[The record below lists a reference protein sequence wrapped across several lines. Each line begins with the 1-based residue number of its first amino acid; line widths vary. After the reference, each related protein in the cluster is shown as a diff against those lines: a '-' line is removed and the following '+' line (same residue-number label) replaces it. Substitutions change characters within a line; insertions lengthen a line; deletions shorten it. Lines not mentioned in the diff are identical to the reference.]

1 MSKNLH
7 QYDGQINL
15 ASVITD
21 AGYRD
26 IGSEIMKLSLFENM
40 FEPCLS
46 GTVAVRD
53 MEGWA
58 ESIDLRAGAFLMLEF
73 NTPSSTSEGFR
84 TFCCNMRVTSVTQVP
99 LDGTPTGVMQGKSYI
114 LNFCDASFAEGNYD
128 LSHLEIRDTEEDDSY
143 ENSEVKPVNP
153 KYYKGK
159 ISDFLKKILE
169 SNSVLSGPEEHNIEE
184 TGNNIYYVPD
194 QGDYSVLRKDGEQR
208 PFELISQLAENAI
221 HKDNPNAVNFY
232 FWQSI
237 NKKWNF
243 RSIESLI
250 KNKPD
255 NISTYYGG
263 PPVGD
268 STGRKDRIVGLVNV
282 RYNDLLSL
290 QNNGG
295 LASTMNFYR
304 PKPDV
309 EKYKIWYN
317 GDIDTVYFKVN
328 CRVKDHFPAALFGFQ
343 QIEKGFAEWRY
354 AWAEV
359 YLTFD
364 YTNNR
369 PMWSIKPIERGG
381 LRSWVVHEID
391 EDNPEDG
398 VVPFVINGDYSDVD
412 IFARP
417 AFNTMEIGNDSY
429 YDYEKRRGW
438 EAPGYRLDTELWEE
452 SCMKIQ
458 PIRGSFCVNEAIEP
472 KDDEPK
478 MKNNVIELWAKC
490 FDTFESITTLLDDF
504 SALGSFPIVD
514 IKIYY
519 GDNEEPHYFFTAEN
533 AVDGECDEEN
543 IEPGEGE
550 EEGTEDCKDEVDS
563 SSEEEGEE
571 GEEGTDGEGEEDT
584 GGEGE
589 VEG

>member
-1 MSKNLH
+1 MSEEIFH
-7 QYDGQINL
+7 QYDGQISY
-15 ASVITD
+15 AEIVTD
-21 AGYRD
+21 SGSKQ
-26 IGSEIMKLSLFENM
+26 IGSEILKLSLFENM

-53 MEGWA
+53 MIGWA
-58 ESIDLRAGAFLMLEF
+58 ESIDLRAGAFLILEF
-73 NTPSSTSEGFR
+73 TTPNSAGEGTR
-84 TFCCNMRVTSVTQVP
+84 TFCCDMRVTDVLNLP
-99 LDGTPTGVMQGKSYI
+99 LDGTAQGVMQGKSYVI
-114 LNFCDASFAEGNYD
+114 SFCDASFAEGNYYLD
-128 LSHLEIRDTEEDDSY
+128 HLEIRDTENDDESDT
-143 ENSEVKPVNP
+143 ELAPVDP
-153 KYYKGK
+153 KYFKGK
-159 ISDFLKKILE
+159 ISDFLKKVLD
-169 SNSVLSGPEEHNIEE
+169 SNSVLKGPEEPNIEE

-208 PFELISQLAENAI
+208 PFELIGQLAENAI
-221 HKDNPNAVNFY
+221 NKDNPNAVNFY

-237 NKKWNF
+237 DKKWNF

-250 KNKPD
+250 QNKEIFQTYRGGAISGNENEKSRII
-255 NISTYYGG
+255 NIAN
-263 PPVGD
+263 
-268 STGRKDRIVGLVNV
+268 I

-295 LASTMNFYR
+295 LASTMRFYR
-304 PKPDV
+304 PRPDV
-309 EKYKIWYN
+309 EKYKIWYD
-317 GDIDTVYFKVN
+317 GDIDTVYFRVN
-328 CRVKDHFPAALFGFQ
+328 CRVKDHFPAAIFGFQ

-364 YTNNR
+364 YTNNS
-369 PMWSIKPIERGG
+369 PMWNITPIETGR

-391 EDNPEDG
+391 PDNPEDG

-417 AFNTMEIGNDSY
+417 AFNTMEQGNDSY

-438 EAPGYRLDTELWEE
+438 EAPGYRLDTELWED

-458 PIRGSFCVNEAIEP
+458 PIRGSFCINEAIEP
-472 KDDEPK
+472 EGDEPK

-490 FDTFESITTLLDDF
+490 FDTFESITTDLDDF

-514 IKIYY
+514 MKVYY
-519 GDNEEPHYFFTAEN
+519 GDNEEPHYFFTAAN
-533 AVDGECDEEN
+533 AVDGECDEED

-550 EEGTEDCKDEVDS
+550 EEGTEDCKDEVDNG
-563 SSEEEGEE
+563 GEE
-571 GEEGTDGEGEEDT
+571 
-584 GGEGE
+584 E